1 MINIGAEDYN
11 VLKQQYIKKYI
22 RLELLDFQYNIVDE
36 LSGNMT
42 KCSINVDSN
51 SDLRRSC
58 DLAFVVTTSTFD
70 IKSGSKLWLDKF
82 VRSYVGYENMRTGEI
97 QWYNQGIYLV
107 NNPQWSYDASTN
119 EISMQALDLMSKLT
133 GLRNGNLEGIPTVI
147 AKDENVREA
156 IISTLELGGFTK
168 YVCEECKTNDGTIV
182 PVPYDIEIDVGGTVY
197 DVLAELR
204 DIMPN
209 YQIYFDVNGVFHY
222 EPIPLAYDDPVL
234 IDDNLWQYTLLSENI
249 NTDFES
255 VKNYVEVL
263 GHTWDVDYY
272 SPSESTTVSGGT
284 ITPTFADLKELQ
296 QDTAVGITLPSDID
310 VSGGGGQLLPDGY
323 KQFSYI
329 QSTGTQYID
338 TGFSISSNNYNK
350 IKFIVDCDIIG
361 KGSGAS
367 DWLINGSN
375 INNAYFYVGQ
385 YQSKYYYGCGTT
397 DHNTNISV
405 ISGRHTFT
413 LDTKN
418 KKFSVS
424 DVLEVSATT
433 ESVTATANLYL
444 CGFAYTAQRSF
455 AQKLYGSKIY
465 QDDVLVRNFIPCKN
479 SSGVIGLYDVV
490 NSQFYSNAGTGEF
503 TAGIEKEDLPSGY
516 IQLEYIQSSG
526 TQYIDTGFKPN
537 QDTRLVATV
546 DFSPA
551 TAWRWIFGGRQAAS
565 SNAFGFLS
573 QENSKY
579 RFDYG
584 ASTNSLSYE
593 PTGYITIDINK
604 NKCHINSTLA
614 STATYT
620 TFTSPVSCFLFGN
633 NNNGTYTGGSTLK
646 MYSCQIYDNNVL
658 IRNFVPCKNSDGIIG
673 MYDTTNNQFYQNLG
687 TGEFVGGSELFPDSV
702 DYKITINYLGKYGVV
717 DIDDEVVK
725 KLAKDIEWIFKA
737 EADVEEP
744 LLPSGYTQVEYIQS
758 EGAQYID
765 TGFKPNQDTRVV
777 GDMQFM
783 SNTSDK
789 ESALFGYRVATNSQQ
804 YNFYQ
809 YNGTMRSPYNNSVG
823 YTTTLSTDKISI
835 DKNKNVTSV
844 NGVVTSNVSYAS
856 FQCGG
861 NMYLFGLNL
870 NGSLSA
876 TQGSRRIYTCK
887 IYDDDVLVRDFIPCK
902 NSDGVI
908 GMYDIVNSQFYQ
920 NSGSGEFVAGDEV
933 GPVQNMKFWRFMGHQ
948 QAQATS
954 YDNNPS
960 SPFYVGDPIGS
971 SSVGRIRI
979 VLYGGEYDN
988 IYSDDLAKQRADFE
1002 IYQRSR
1008 LNDSISMESI
1018 PIPWM
1023 DANIVISHKFGQKP
1037 EPSKYIVKSF
1047 SVDYATGGT
1056 MTINAISWYPYYEE
1070 SEVV

>member
-58 DLAFVVTTSTFD
+58 DLGFVVTTSTFD
-70 IKSGSKLWLDKF
+70 IKAGSKLWLDKF
-82 VRSYVGYENMRTGEI
+82 VRPYVGYENMRTGEI

-107 NNPQWSYDASTN
+107 NNPQWSYNASTN

-133 GLRNGNLEGIPTVI
+133 GLRNGNLEGIPTKI

-156 IISTLELGGFTK
+156 IIKTIELGGFTK
-168 YVCEECKTNDGTIV
+168 YICEECKTNDGTIV
-182 PVPYDIEIDVGGTVY
+182 PVPYDIEIDVGGTIY
-197 DVLAELR
+197 DILTGLR

-209 YQIYFDVNGVFHY
+209 YQIYFDINGVFHY

-234 IDDNLWQYTLLSENI
+234 IDDDLFNNVLISENI

-284 ITPTFADLKELQ
+284 ITPTFADLKALE
-296 QDTAVGITLPSDID
+296 DGTAVGITLPSNATAVQI
-310 VSGGGGQLLPDGY
+310 LPDGY
-323 KQFSYI
+323 TQLEYI
-329 QSTGTQYID
+329 QSNGGAHYIDTGFKPNQNTGIIAKFQLLSSTGNQTPIFSRTSRNVDSFGVFIDSNSKWTADYGTLRYTNSSISAQTLISLNFNKNVVKFNNNSYTFDVQTFQGSSNLTIFGMNTGGTVANNARMKFYSCEIYDNGTLIRSFIPCKNPSDTIGLYDIVNSKFYTNVGSGGTFTAGPEVPKFTGIIINYLGSNKVVDIDDVQLQELSKDTEWIFQFVPRPKLPSGYTELEYIQSSGTQYID
-338 TGFSISSNNYNK
+338 TEFTVSSSNYDK

-385 YQSKYYYGCGTT
+385 YQNKYYYGCGTT

-405 ISGRHTFT
+405 VSGRHIFT

-424 DVLEVSATT
+424 DILEVDATIEAIT
-433 ESVTATANLYL
+433 GTANLYL
-444 CGFAYTAQRSF
+444 CGFAYTSQRTF
-455 AQKLYGSKIY
+455 AQKLYNSKIY
-465 QDDVLVRNFIPCKN
+465 QDDVLIRDFIPCKN
-479 SSGVIGLYDVV
+479 SSGAIGVYDLV
-490 NSQFYSNAGTGEF
+490 NSKFYQNAGTGTF
-503 TAGIEKEDLPSGY
+503 IAGPEIPSTED
-516 IQLEYIQSSG
+516 
-526 TQYIDTGFKPN
+526 K
-537 QDTRLVATV
+537 
-546 DFSPA
+546 
-551 TAWRWIFGGRQAAS
+551 
-565 SNAFGFLS
+565 
-573 QENSKY
+573 
-579 RFDYG
+579 
-584 ASTNSLSYE
+584 
-593 PTGYITIDINK
+593 
-604 NKCHINSTLA
+604 
-614 STATYT
+614 
-620 TFTSPVSCFLFGN
+620 
-633 NNNGTYTGGSTLK
+633 GGS
-646 MYSCQIYDNNVL
+646 
-658 IRNFVPCKNSDGIIG
+658 
-673 MYDTTNNQFYQNLG
+673 
-687 TGEFVGGSELFPDSV
+687 
-702 DYKITINYLGKYGVV
+702 
-717 DIDDEVVK
+717 
-725 KLAKDIEWIFKA
+725 
-737 EADVEEP
+737 
-744 LLPSGYTQVEYIQS
+744 
-758 EGAQYID
+758 
-765 TGFKPNQDTRVV
+765 
-777 GDMQFM
+777 
-783 SNTSDK
+783 
-789 ESALFGYRVATNSQQ
+789 
-804 YNFYQ
+804 
-809 YNGTMRSPYNNSVG
+809 
-823 YTTTLSTDKISI
+823 
-835 DKNKNVTSV
+835 
-844 NGVVTSNVSYAS
+844 
-856 FQCGG
+856 
-861 NMYLFGLNL
+861 
-870 NGSLSA
+870 
-876 TQGSRRIYTCK
+876 
-887 IYDDDVLVRDFIPCK
+887 
-902 NSDGVI
+902 
-908 GMYDIVNSQFYQ
+908 
-920 NSGSGEFVAGDEV
+920 
-933 GPVQNMKFWRFMGHQ
+933 FWRFMGHQ

-988 IYSDDLAKQRADFE
+988 IYSDDLAQQRADFE

-1008 LNDSISMESI
+1008 LNDSISMETI

-1023 DANIVISHKFGQKP
+1023 DANIVVSHRFGQKQ

-1056 MTINAISWYPYYEE
+1056 MTINAITWYPYYEE